1 MRGFF
6 GSKVAVITGASRGI
20 GYAIAERL
28 AAEGCNLA
36 LISTKQAT
44 IDSVAEDL
52 RERYE
57 IEVLPL
63 QVDVKSSIEVSD
75 AIEKVIQKWGQIHF
89 MINNAGI
96 TRDSL
101 LVRMGEEDWD
111 EVVDTNLKGCFHCSK
126 SVCKSMMRSREGVII
141 NITSVVGLMGN
152 PGQAN
157 YSAAKAG
164 VVGLTK
170 SMARELAPR
179 GIRVNAVAPGFIKSN
194 MTDKLSEKLKDELKS
209 RIPLGRFGEARAV
222 ADCVQFLLSPMAAY
236 ITGSIIQVDGGM
248 NM

>member
-1 MRGFF
+1 MRDFF
-6 GSKVAVITGASRGI
+6 ETKVAVVTGASRGI

-36 LISTKQAT
+36 LFSTKQAS
-44 IDSVAEDL
+44 IDSVGEEL
-52 RERYE
+52 RNKYK

-63 QVDVKSSIEVSD
+63 QVDVKSSTEVGE
-75 AIEKVIQKWGQIHF
+75 AIEKVVEKWGQIHF
-89 MINNAGI
+89 LINNAGI

-164 VVGLTK
+164 VIGFTK
-170 SMARELAPR
+170 SLARELAPR
-179 GIRVNAVAPGFIKSN
+179 GVRVNAVAPGFIKSS
-194 MTDKLSEKLKDELKS
+194 MTDKLAEKLKDELKS
-209 RIPLGRFGEARAV
+209 RIPLGRFGEAQAV
-222 ADCVQFLLSPMAAY
+222 ADCVQFLLSPGAAY
-236 ITGSIIQVDGGM
+236 ITGSVVQVDGGM